1 MFYVYC
7 LFKGTCI
14 QFQFFFLMEKSIP
27 YAKITV
33 SQIFFFK
40 IQF

>member
-1 MFYVYC
+1 MPSQTTNISV
-7 LFKGTCI
+7 L
-14 QFQFFFLMEKSIP
+14 FLMEKSIP

-33 SQIFFFK
+33 YQQNFFSK